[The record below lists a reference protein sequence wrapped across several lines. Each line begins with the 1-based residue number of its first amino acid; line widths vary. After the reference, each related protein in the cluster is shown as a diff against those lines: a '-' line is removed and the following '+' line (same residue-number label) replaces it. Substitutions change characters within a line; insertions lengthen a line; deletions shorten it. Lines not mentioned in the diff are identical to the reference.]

1 VTTAIEASA
10 STNAVTTTQV
20 ENDLNSVVVL
30 KRRPSASTGSR
41 QSVKAALHGR
51 LMIGRDAA
59 VMVLILGLGLAVL
72 ASVALNGSYLLQHA
86 GSRGA
91 PSVDLR
97 RPLIT
102 FKGLL
107 RSRLWLAGA
116 VAGVLGSALHVAALG
131 SAPLSLVQAFTAG
144 GLALTVPVAARAFG
158 QRLERSELVAVFVL
172 ITALALL
179 GLGAGA
185 LLPGAIP
192 VRGLGLA
199 VGIAV
204 LAAAAL
210 ALPRAGHRRGRLLGA
225 AGGVLYGASDAATKA
240 VTMTHGGLIAA
251 LTSPWIVVVILLC
264 VAAFA
269 CFQRGLQIGPAVP
282 VIAMMTGATNGV
294 AIAIGLLVFGE
305 PLGANPAFA
314 AMHVSSFVLAVAAG
328 VTLARA
334 QGRLAPDEP
343 VAVARGGTRSQSSPA
358 RSAARSSSR
367 RVGGSANS
375 ATGTATPIAA
385 PASTSPG

>member
-1 VTTAIEASA
+1 MPG
-10 STNAVTTTQV
+10 
-20 ENDLNSVVVL
+20 
-30 KRRPSASTGSR
+30 KREGG
-41 QSVKAALHGR
+41 LHGR
-51 LMIGRDAA
+51 LMIDGHAA

-97 RPLIT
+97 RPLVT

-116 VAGVLGSALHVAALG
+116 VAGVLGSALHVGALG
-131 SAPLSLVQAFTAG
+131 TAPLSLVQAFTAG

-158 QRLERSELVAVFVL
+158 QRLERSEQVAVFVL
-172 ITALALL
+172 VAALSLL
-179 GLGAGA
+179 GLGAGSVV
-185 LLPGAIP
+185 GRGIP
-192 VRGLGLA
+192 VHDLAVA
-199 VGIAV
+199 VGIAA

-210 ALPRAGHRRGRLLGA
+210 SLPRAGHRRGRLLGA

-240 VTMTHGGLIAA
+240 VTMTHGGVIAA
-251 LTSPWIVVVILLC
+251 LTSPWVVVVILLC

-305 PLGANPAFA
+305 PLGAAPAFA
-314 AMHVSSFVLAVAAG
+314 ALHVLAFVLAVAAG
-328 VTLARA
+328 LTLARA

-343 VAVARGGTRSQSSPA
+343 ADTRGGTRSQSAPA
-358 RSAARSSSR
+358 RPATRSSSR
-367 RVGGSANS
+367 RAGRSANS
-375 ATGTATPIAA
+375 AAGTATPIAA